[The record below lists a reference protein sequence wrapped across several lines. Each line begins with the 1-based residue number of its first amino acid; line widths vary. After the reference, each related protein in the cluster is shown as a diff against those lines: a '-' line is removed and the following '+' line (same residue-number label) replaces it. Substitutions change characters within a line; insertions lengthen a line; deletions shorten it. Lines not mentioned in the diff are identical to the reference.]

1 MEEESNKHKSH
12 AQLQTTYFP
21 RELHRTEEIVKDLEF
36 FYGSDW
42 ESEIEPASTTKIY
55 VERIR
60 KLSEGDPLMLL
71 AHEYTRYMGDLS
83 GGQILKRILMK
94 ALRLSDNEGLKFY
107 DFENIQNKK
116 AFKNKYRTN
125 LDALQLDSETAD
137 RFVDES
143 IKAFELNIGLF
154 NELSALCGY
163 VSENVDT
170 VSETQSS
177 PPGETKSSGDRCPF
191 AIGQVKTTKRE
202 MTQEAP
208 TTETVAEMDT
218 HHGNGRSGI
227 VFVIAG
233 ISIALFAIFYA
244 WVLA

>member
-12 AQLQTTYFP
+12 AQLLTTYFP

-60 KLSEGDPLMLL
+60 KLSEEDPLMLL

-94 ALRLSDNEGLKFY
+94 ALRLSDDEGLKFY
-107 DFENIQNKK
+107 DFEHIPNKK

-125 LDALQLDSETAD
+125 LDALQLNSETAD

-143 IKAFELNIGLF
+143 IKAFELNISLF
-154 NELSALCGY
+154 NDLSVLCGY

-170 VSETQSS
+170 DESEMQSS
-177 PPGETKSSGDRCPF
+177 PPEETKSSGDRCPF
-191 AIGQVKTTKRE
+191 AQIKTTKRE
-202 MTQEAP
+202 MTQGAP
-208 TTETVAEMDT
+208 TTEAVAEIDT
-218 HHGNGRSGI
+218 HHGSGRSGN
-227 VFVIAG
+227 VVLIAG